1 MKMFSLARFLRR
13 RRTYRIVFEARASY
27 SEYELPTSGL
37 IVPIFA
43 ISPAA
48 YRKNRPS
55 PSYRVRPQPTQTEPD
70 DLLASRIDWARLGR
84 PEAPPEPDV
93 RF

>member
-1 MKMFSLARFLRR
+1 LHHAKNVANYDAFSPYRSLVKESVMIMFSLARFLRR
-13 RRTYRIVFEARASY
+13 CRTYRIVFEARASY

-48 YRKNRPS
+48 DRKNRP
-55 PSYRVRPQPTQTEPD
+55 
-70 DLLASRIDWARLGR
+70 RLGR

>member
-1 MKMFSLARFLRR
+1 VANYDAFSPYRSLVKESVMKMFSLTRFLRR
-13 RRTYRIVFEARASY
+13 RGTYRIVFEARASY
-27 SEYELPTSGL
+27 SDYELPTSRL

-48 YRKNRPS
+48 YRKNRP
-55 PSYRVRPQPTQTEPD
+55 
-70 DLLASRIDWARLGR
+70 RLGR

>member
-1 MKMFSLARFLRR
+1 MIMFSLARFLRR
-13 RRTYRIVFEARASY
+13 CRTYRIVFEGRASY

-48 YRKNRPS
+48 DRKNRP
-55 PSYRVRPQPTQTEPD
+55 
-70 DLLASRIDWARLGR
+70 RLGR